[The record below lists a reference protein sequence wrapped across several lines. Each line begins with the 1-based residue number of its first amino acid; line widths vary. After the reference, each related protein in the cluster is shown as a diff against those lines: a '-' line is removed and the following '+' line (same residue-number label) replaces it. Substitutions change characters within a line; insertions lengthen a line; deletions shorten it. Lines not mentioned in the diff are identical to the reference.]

1 MFKADDTG
9 FEDHVIERVETMAT
23 GGYTI
28 QREDGWSFQVPKNPA
43 AVPKVGSTVRFYG
56 KGVGSVVRGLD
67 VDGVEI
73 WYKTAEQQEA
83 ENREWVENETRRKDK
98 EYEEQKA
105 GLFQRI
111 ALLPEHLQKRIQR
124 FLDNN
129 HDFGIDYLAYELFC
143 CEQAVVIA
151 AAFKDVESL
160 RTWANMDFNEQR
172 KIVPALSD
180 DHSGNTFGCSK
191 VLALDIITT
200 NHQPRHGAMCP
211 LVGCV
216 DYGCVLR
223 A

>member
-1 MFKADDTG
+1 MLKADDTE
-9 FEDHVIERVETMAT
+9 FEDHVIEGVETGAD

-28 QREDGWSFQVPKNPA
+28 QREDGWSFQVPKNQA

-56 KGVGSVVRGLD
+56 KGLGHQVRGLD

-83 ENREWVENETRRKDK
+83 ESRAWVENEAHRKDR

-105 GLFQRI
+105 DLFRRI
-111 ALLPEHLQKRIQR
+111 ALLPEPLQNHIQR

-129 HDFGIDYLAYELFC
+129 PDFGRDYLAYELFC

-160 RTWANMDFNEQR
+160 RTWANMNFNEQR
-172 KIVPALSD
+172 KMVSALSD
-180 DHSGNTFGCSK
+180 DHSGNTFDCSK

-200 NHQPRHGAMCP
+200 NHQPRHGALCP